1 MPTATHEATWDA
13 RIARARELAS
23 RGPAAR
29 DLLTFY
35 AALAEYQR
43 TLAASARDLETLDV
57 KAVVETIPGFL
68 AWLRQNGRSDLAAS
82 VHVDSVT
89 SAFALVAAAFR
100 RKSTPGDILPAEA
113 GSHEARKYRS
123 IELLD

>member
-1 MPTATHEATWDA
+1 MPTATHEAAWDA

-23 RGPAAR
+23 SRPAAR

-57 KAVVETIPGFL
+57 EAVVETIPGFL

-82 VHVDSVT
+82 VHVDSVA
-89 SAFALVAAAFR
+89 SAFALVASAFR
-100 RKSTPGDILPAEA
+100 RKSTCRPQPSA
-113 GSHEARKYRS
+113 
-123 IELLD
+123 